1 MAQASKYKHVPKGD
15 ESNKT
20 LTVALVLDR
29 QFLSSRIRLLIVIL
43 NIVTQWCEYIDIIA
57 SNIPQMKIK
66 AVSQWTARFN
76 IQRKPEK
83 CWCLLRNLSFGLFSH
98 KKIPG
103 LFQNVSKIP
112 GLSKT
117 LFKFQGFPGLS
128 RTGGHHEYTERK
140 KTRLQYIIYEFLEH
154 KLATKT
160 FVAFQLQE
168 KQGLG
173 CKLEK

>member
-1 MAQASKYKHVPKGD
+1 M
-15 ESNKT
+15 
-20 LTVALVLDR
+20 LDR
-29 QFLSSRIRLLIVIL
+29 QFPSSRIRLLIVIL
-43 NIVTQWCEYIDIIA
+43 NIVARWCEYIGIIA

-83 CWCLLRNLSFGLFSH
+83 YWCLLRNLSFGLIGH

-103 LFQNVSKIP
+103 LFQSFSKIP

-117 LFKFQGFPGLS
+117 LFKFQGFPGLAG
-128 RTGGHHEYTERK
+128 TMNILKE
-140 KTRLQYIIYEFLEH
+140 TRLQYIIYKFLEH

-173 CKLEK
+173 CKLEE